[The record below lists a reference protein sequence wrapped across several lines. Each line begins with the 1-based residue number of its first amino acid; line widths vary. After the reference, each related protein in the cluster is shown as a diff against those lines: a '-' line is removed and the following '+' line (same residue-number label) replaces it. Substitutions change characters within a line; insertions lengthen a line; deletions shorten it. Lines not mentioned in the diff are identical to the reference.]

1 MLAIKKHKTSA
12 KKKNNSENVVTF
24 NSQALKERGHL
35 EFQNLVNILVSL
47 RTSSWLI
54 LDASKAMRDVEK
66 QIITKASPCAMF
78 QLKKKTMTKNKEREK
93 IEKHAPSTDSSK
105 LP

>member
-78 QLKKKTMTKNKEREK
+78 QLKKKDDDQEQGKRKDRKTCAKY
-93 IEKHAPSTDSSK
+93 
-105 LP
+105 